1 MIGTHP
7 MANLAP
13 LDYRYALDAAMPLL
27 AGKTPPILRCN
38 LPELEREVRQ
48 RIPDWAGASVA
59 RAGLWIEPLAD
70 TWQAELQ
77 ALASALPAS
86 APLVVVAS
94 RPLARLLPER
104 RSWGGQP
111 LGFRPGGISRL
122 RRGLRGAGLVLEAS
136 YGIHSAVAI
145 GLNALS
151 WQLAHLGRPD
161 LADRI
166 HFAARLR
173 YCAEGPLAVLSTVAL
188 LIARKESEE

>member
-1 MIGTHP
+1 
-7 MANLAP
+7 
-13 LDYRYALDAAMPLL
+13 MPLL

-38 LPELEREVRQ
+38 LPELEHEVRQ
-48 RIPDWAGASVA
+48 RIPDWAGASVV

-70 TWQAELQ
+70 TWPAELQ
-77 ALASALPAS
+77 ALAGALPAG

-94 RPLARLLPER
+94 RPLAHLLPER
-104 RSWGGQP
+104 RSWGGRP
-111 LGFRPGGISRL
+111 LSFRPGGIGRL
-122 RRGLRGAGLVLEAS
+122 RRGLRRAGLVLEAS

-151 WQLAHLGRPD
+151 WQMAYLGRPD
-161 LADRI
+161 LGDRI

-173 YCAEGPLAVLSTVAL
+173 YRAEGPLAALSTVAL

>member
-13 LDYRYALDAAMPLL
+13 LDYRYALDSAMPLL
-27 AGKTPPILRCN
+27 AGKTPPILQCN

-48 RIPDWAGASVA
+48 RIPDWAGASVV
-59 RAGLWIEPLAD
+59 RAGLWIEPLVD

-77 ALASALPAS
+77 ALASTLPAG

-111 LGFRPGGISRL
+111 LGFRPGGIGRL
-122 RRGLRGAGLVLEAS
+122 RRGLRGAGLVLEAC

-151 WQLAHLGRPD
+151 WQMAHLGRPD
-161 LADRI
+161 LGDRI
-166 HFAARLR
+166 YFAARLR
-173 YCAEGPLAVLSTVAL
+173 YCAEGPFAMLSTVAL